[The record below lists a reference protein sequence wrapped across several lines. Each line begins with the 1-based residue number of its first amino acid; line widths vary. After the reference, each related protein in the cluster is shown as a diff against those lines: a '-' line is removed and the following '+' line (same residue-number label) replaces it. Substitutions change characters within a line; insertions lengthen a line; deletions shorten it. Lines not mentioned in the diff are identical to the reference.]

1 MMNSKK
7 RIGLMVAGCLAFG
20 ALFSH
25 ADVNAVAKKS
35 VKVGG
40 KSVEV
45 RSTIARMSAS
55 GASMSDGTVKATVE
69 SKYTYALGGK
79 QYTDAKKA
87 TSSSTITS
95 VGFTAPPKG
104 QSLTISSRHVLVY
117 GGDKTIANTSA
128 AY

>member
-1 MMNSKK
+1 
-7 RIGLMVAGCLAFG
+7 
-20 ALFSH
+20 
-25 ADVNAVAKKS
+25 
-35 VKVGG
+35 
-40 KSVEV
+40 
-45 RSTIARMSAS
+45 
-55 GASMSDGTVKATVE
+55 MSDGTVKATVE